1 LGILGR
7 ASRCNECHDGKEGRP
22 TSDRGDKR
30 PPLKPAYLILG
41 DDVPKIE
48 LALRRLKARI
58 VEQSGTDLNIDE
70 FNAGVDSASQV
81 VNAAN
86 TLAFLSGTRLV
97 LVREAQAWLKGD
109 KETVAAY
116 LRSPAP
122 DACLALVTEKI
133 APGDILRTTME
144 KHGEVLE
151 YHAPKE
157 GQLPG
162 WIVQEA
168 AKLHVRIG
176 LTEARLMVQRCGDNQ
191 GILLRELEK
200 LQAYVESRPVEAE
213 DIRLL
218 TTPTIEA
225 NIFDLL
231 DCLALGRGTEAFTA
245 VEDLVASGERT
256 EVLFYRILRN
266 FQNLSRVAALRDEGL
281 SREAIQSELK
291 MKAYPVRKLV
301 EQAAL
306 LGSDGIGRRLGV
318 LAETDARMK
327 GMGPLPA
334 EMELQLCIGRL
345 LAE

>member
-1 LGILGR
+1 M
-7 ASRCNECHDGKEGRP
+7 
-22 TSDRGDKR
+22 
-30 PPLKPAYLILG
+30 
-41 DDVPKIE
+41 
-48 LALRRLKARI
+48 
-58 VEQSGTDLNIDE
+58 EQSGTDLNIDD
-70 FNAGVDSASQV
+70 FNAAVDGAAQV

-97 LVREAQAWLKGD
+97 LVKEVQAWSKVD
-109 KETVAAY
+109 KEMVATY

-122 DACLALVTEKI
+122 DACLALIAEKL
-133 APGDILRTTME
+133 APADLLRTTME

-151 YHAPKE
+151 YRAPKE

-162 WIVQEA
+162 WLVQEA
-168 AKLHVRIG
+168 SKMHVRIG
-176 LTEARLMVQRCGDNQ
+176 LSEARLMVQRCGDNQ

-200 LQAYVESRPVEAE
+200 LRAYVDSRPVEAE

-231 DCLALGRGTEAFTA
+231 DSLALGRGTEAFTA
-245 VEDLVASGERT
+245 IEDLVASGERP

-266 FQNLSRVAALRDEGL
+266 FQNLSRVAALRDEGM
-281 SREAIQSELK
+281 SREAIQGELK
-291 MKAYPVRKLV
+291 MKAFPVRKLV

-318 LAETDARMK
+318 LADTDARMK

-334 EMELQLCIGRL
+334 EMELQLCIGRM

>member
-1 LGILGR
+1 MR
-7 ASRCNECHDGKEGRP
+7 
-22 TSDRGDKR
+22 
-30 PPLKPAYLILG
+30 PAYLILG

-48 LALRRLKARI
+48 MALRRLKARI
-58 VEQSGTDLNIDE
+58 VEDSGTDLNIDE
-70 FNAGVDSASQV
+70 FDAAADPASQV

-97 LVREAQAWLKGD
+97 LVKQVQAWSKAD

-116 LRSPAP
+116 LCSPAP
-122 DACLALVTEKI
+122 DACLALVAEKL
-133 APGDILRTTME
+133 APTDILRTTME
-144 KHGEVLE
+144 KYGEILE
-151 YHAPKE
+151 YRAPKE

-162 WIVQEA
+162 WLVQEA
-168 AKLHVRIG
+168 ARMRVRIG
-176 LTEARLMVQRCGDNQ
+176 FPEARLMVQRCGDNQ
-191 GILLRELEK
+191 AILLRELEK
-200 LQAYVESRPVEAE
+200 LQAYVDSRPVEAE

-231 DCLALGRGTEAFTA
+231 DSLALGRGTEAFSA
-245 VEDLVASGERT
+245 IEDLVASGERS

-266 FQNLSRVAALRDEGL
+266 FQNLSRVAALRDEGM
-281 SREAIQSELK
+281 SPEAIQRELK
-291 MKAYPVRKLV
+291 MKAFPVKKLV
-301 EQAAL
+301 QQAAL
-306 LGSDGIGRRLGV
+306 LGADGIGRRLGV
-318 LAETDARMK
+318 LADTDARMK